1 MASARQ
7 HGAEPRDGGR
17 VFLESV
23 HVIAM
28 GLWVG
33 SLGMAGAAAAIIFP
47 TMKTLEPTLG
57 AYPLYTEPHWRLA
70 AGHVA
75 AQLFFVSDIVQL
87 ICAPLAGIALVLLVL
102 QRRVP
107 WPSRLIA
114 GRLVVLTLLMALLSY
129 RFFLLA
135 PRMDRELSL
144 YRAAASEGEMAAAET
159 HLIAFNAD
167 HPTASRV
174 MTATIVMALT
184 GLSLGAW
191 SAASRNRA
199 AIEPSNG

>member
-7 HGAEPRDGGR
+7 HGAAPRDGGR
-17 VFLESV
+17 VFLECV

-47 TMKTLEPTLG
+47 TMKSLEPTLG

-70 AGHVA
+70 AGHIA

-114 GRLVVLTLLMALLSY
+114 GRLVVLTLLMAMLSY

-144 YRAAASEGEMAAAET
+144 YRAAASAGEMPVAET
-159 HLIAFNAD
+159 HLVGFNSD

-174 MTATIVMALT
+174 MTATFMLAFA
-184 GLSLGAW
+184 GLALGAW
-191 SAASRNRA
+191 SAASRRRA
-199 AIEPSNG
+199 GNEPSNG